1 MDIDNLPPMQHCLV
15 MDEDGKIIRCNDE
28 KVVTYLLNTIQP
40 VTFSEDDIYYYSDG
54 VYIPGG
60 EILIK
65 EILNKKLIM
74 FNTEYGDPVISRKQS
89 KEIIEKV
96 RFCTMI
102 DRSEF
107 DKDLNIIN
115 MKNGLYNWTNGEF
128 KLHDPKYKSLIQIPI
143 IYNPDAKCPTI
154 LEVLKEII
162 EPKYFILCLEYLA
175 YLLYRGFP
183 IQNILILYGP
193 GGTGKSVFLDLCTDI
208 VGSNNYSSISLQDM
222 ANNKF
227 AIHELYNKLLNICGD
242 MGSSKL
248 LDTDVFKRATGRDTI
263 NGEQKYKDTFKFK
276 SFAKMV
282 LSLNIVP
289 PTNDFSSGFSRR
301 LIIIQF
307 LRKYKK
313 EEYDYVRL
321 AKLKDPEELSG
332 LFNVVIKL
340 LPDLINRSYLTGVP
354 SEDETNRLYTTLSN
368 PLLVFCRECIGED
381 PESYGIMKTYM
392 YKQYSEFCKRF
403 KTLPIPFS
411 DFNKELQKQSPYIR
425 TTSKMNPEEG
435 KRKAAWANVSLTHAW
450 D

>member
-1 MDIDNLPPMQHCLV
+1 MD
-15 MDEDGKIIRCNDE
+15 DEGKIIRCDDE
-28 KVVTYLLNTIQP
+28 KIVSYFLNTIKP
-40 VTFSEDDIYYYSDG
+40 VAFSSDDIYYYDNG
-54 VYIPGG
+54 VYVPGG
-60 EILIK
+60 ETLIK
-65 EILNKKLIM
+65 QILNKKLIAYK
-74 FNTEYGDPVISRKQS
+74 TEYGDPVITRKQS
-89 KEIIEKV
+89 KEIIEKI
-96 RFCTMI
+96 RYCTMI

-115 MKNGLYNWTNGEF
+115 MKNGLYNWVTGEF
-128 KLHDPKYKSLIQIPI
+128 KEHDPEYKSLIQIPV
-143 IYNPDAKCPTI
+143 IYSINAECKTT
-154 LEVLKEII
+154 LEILKEII
-162 EPKYFILCLEYLA
+162 EPKYFTLCLEYIA
-175 YLLYRGFP
+175 YLFYRGFP

-193 GGTGKSVFLDLCTDI
+193 GGTGKSVFLDICTGM
-208 VGSNNYSSISLQDM
+208 VGDTNYASISLQDM

-227 AIHELYNKLLNICGD
+227 SIYELYNKLLNICGD

-276 SFAKMV
+276 NFAKMI

-313 EEYDYVRL
+313 EEYDYERL
-321 AKLKDPEELSG
+321 AKLKDPVEISG
-332 LFNVVIKL
+332 LFNTVIKL
-340 LPDLINRSYLTGVP
+340 LPDLIARSYLTGAP
-354 SEDETNRLYTTLSN
+354 TEEETNRLYTTLSN
-368 PLLVFCRECIGED
+368 PLLVFCRECINED

-392 YKQYSEFCKRF
+392 YKKYAEFCKRF

-411 DFNKELQKQSPYIR
+411 DFNKELQKQSPYIK
-425 TTSKMNPEEG
+425 TISKMNPEEG
-435 KRKAAWANVSLTHAW
+435 KRKAAWANVSFTHVW